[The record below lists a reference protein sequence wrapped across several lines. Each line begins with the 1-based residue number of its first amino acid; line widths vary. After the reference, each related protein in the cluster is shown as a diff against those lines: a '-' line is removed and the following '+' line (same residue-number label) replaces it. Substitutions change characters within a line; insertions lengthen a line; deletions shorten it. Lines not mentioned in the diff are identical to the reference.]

1 MDAQVQ
7 QQMQAAMLS
16 MAQGMGGGGM
26 PGMPPQLQDPSGGMG
41 AVPPIDPAMA
51 QIYMQQM
58 FQYLQQA
65 AATPGAHA
73 AGVPGMPPMPYPGVA
88 PPYAPAMPPSEPA
101 IAVSV
106 EGMKFQ
112 YQLTDDDLLKV
123 FSRYGSVKQIRV
135 DEAGAAAQIAFHN
148 FQDAQAAM
156 NDLNGKVLNG
166 LDGTLRINWISGM
179 GGPVVPPSP
188 YPQIPPYG
196 GWPGMPPAAP
206 AWPGAP
212 GGMPGAAPPLGGQGG
227 PPPAGAVGGAEKVAH
242 QKGVRKYTCRFLIGI
257 ENDKEFQVARRII
270 GAKGANMKRIV
281 RQTEAKL
288 RLRGMGSGYFEGAGQ
303 KESSEPLQLCVSCTS
318 AEGYKTSVKQ
328 VEELLKRV
336 YDDYRQ
342 FCRDNGRP
350 VPDLQINLSENQLV
364 YSSRNPGG
372 PGPLVGGAAPKNG
385 DDDDDDDGSPGKK
398 EAGSR
403 RGRRSRAKESQRTAN
418 GEIDRGEPGPNVPS
432 VEEIE
437 KLIDDRNEAR
447 RANNFPEADRVREL
461 LHSRGVALMDEPGG
475 RGRGAEV
482 TTWRY
487 WRD

>member
-1 MDAQVQ
+1 MQDAQM
-7 QQMQAAMLS
+7 QQMQAAMLAMTQGMAGTMPTMPDPS
-16 MAQGMGGGGM
+16 LGLGGVPPMDPALAQG
-26 PGMPPQLQDPSGGMG
+26 
-41 AVPPIDPAMA
+41 
-51 QIYMQQM
+51 YMQQM

-65 AATPGAHA
+65 AATQSPGL
-73 AGVPGMPPMPYPGVA
+73 GMPGLGFPGMS
-88 PPYAPAMPPSEPA
+88 PYAPTMPSEPA

-112 YQLTDDDLLKV
+112 YQLTDDDLHKV
-123 FSRYGSVKQIRV
+123 FSRYGSVKQIHV
-135 DEAGAAAQIAFHN
+135 DEAGAAAQIVFHN
-148 FQDAQAAM
+148 VNEAQSAM
-156 NDLNGKVLNG
+156 NDLNGKVLQG
-166 LDGTLRINWISGM
+166 LDGTLRISWISN
-179 GGPVVPPSP
+179 PLAPPAP
-188 YPQIPPYG
+188 YPSLPGIPFGAG
-196 GWPGMPPAAP
+196 GWGMPPTAP
-206 AWPGAP
+206 AWPGMPDISSSTVP
-212 GGMPGAAPPLGGQGG
+212 GVAVPTGVGAMGMGMGAGD
-227 PPPAGAVGGAEKVAH
+227 KVAH

-318 AEGYKTSVKQ
+318 YEGYKSSVKQ

-336 YDDYRQ
+336 YDDYKQ
-342 FCRDNGRP
+342 FCRDNGKP
-350 VPDLQINLSENQLV
+350 VPDLQLNLSENQLV
-364 YSSRNPGG
+364 YSSRNS
-372 PGPLVGGAAPKNG
+372 GGAALGGGGGGGGGGGMPRMANG
-385 DDDDDDDGSPGKK
+385 DDDDDDGSPKK
-398 EAGSR
+398 EGSR
-403 RGRRSRAKESQRTAN
+403 RGRRSRAKREGTRTAD
-418 GEIDRGEPGPNVPS
+418 GQIDRGEPGPNVPS
-432 VEEIE
+432 VDEIE

-447 RANNFPEADRVREL
+447 RANNFPEADRIREL